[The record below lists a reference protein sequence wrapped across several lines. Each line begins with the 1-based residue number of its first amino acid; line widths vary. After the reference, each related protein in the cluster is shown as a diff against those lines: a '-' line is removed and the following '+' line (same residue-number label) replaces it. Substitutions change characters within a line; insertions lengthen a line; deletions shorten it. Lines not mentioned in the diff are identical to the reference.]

1 MIRLLFLFLLFI
13 TAQTTGA
20 QLLIRNVTV
29 VDTENKKLLR
39 AQNVVVVDGRIAA
52 LGNQVRYKLPP
63 GTPVI
68 DGTGKFL
75 MPGLVDAHV
84 HFFQSGGVYA
94 RPDAVDLRKYQP
106 YNREI
111 EWVHRNMEAFLRRYT
126 SAGITT
132 VIDVGSTL
140 NFLKQR
146 DTFRNKPYAP
156 AVYMT
161 GPLLTTWEP
170 PIYKGLGGDAPFF
183 EMTTPE
189 QARQYVQ
196 QELPYKPD
204 FIKIW
209 YIVRGP
215 NYDSSARASLP
226 LVQAVIDEAKKAGL
240 RVAVHATQQIAARL
254 AVEAGA
260 HFLVHNVEDR
270 VVDVDFMQLLKEK
283 GVVLNPTLVVGHNYG
298 RTFTGNYPITAE
310 DWHHAHPTPLGSVI
324 DFTHLPD
331 TAITARYQRLAP
343 QVLARSKRNDSLLAV
358 NVKKMLDAGVTI
370 ATGTDA
376 GNVGTQHASSYY
388 DELRAMQAAGFT
400 TWQLLQSSTING
412 AKALGKEGEF
422 GSIQKGKVAD
432 MVLLSADPTQSLDN
446 WKKIDLVINKGVA
459 LKPDSLL
466 VSTPEMLAQQQL
478 NAYNAHNLEA
488 FLEPYAEDVE
498 IYTFPNELRYKGK
511 EQMRKAYEFVEKTP
525 ELYCRLLNR
534 IVQGNTVI
542 DHEEVYGKDGQV
554 VYAVAVYKVY
564 NGKIRQVYFIR

>member
-1 MIRLLFLFLLFI
+1 MMRLLFLFLLFI
-13 TAQTTGA
+13 TAQGTGA
-20 QLLIRNVTV
+20 QLLVRNVTV
-29 VDTENKKLLR
+29 VDTEAKKLLR

-52 LGNQVRYKLPP
+52 IGSNVRYKLPP
-63 GTPVI
+63 GTPVV

-84 HFFQSGGVYA
+84 HFFQSGGVYT
-94 RPDAVDLRKYQP
+94 RPDAVDLRKYKP
-106 YNREI
+106 YPQEI
-111 EWVHRNMEAFLRRYT
+111 EWTHRHMEDFLRRYT

-140 NFLKQR
+140 NFLRQR
-146 DTFRNKPYAP
+146 DTVRGKSFAP

-170 PIYKGLGGDAPFF
+170 PAFKGLGGDGPFF

-196 QELPYKPD
+196 QQLPYKPD

-215 NYDSSARASLP
+215 NYDSSARATLP
-226 LVQAVIDEAKKAGL
+226 LVQAVIDEAKRNGL
-240 RVAVHATQQIAARL
+240 RVAVHATQQVSARL

-270 VVDVDFMQLLKEK
+270 EVDNDFMQLLKEK

-298 RTFTGNYPITAE
+298 RVFTGNYRITEE
-310 DWHHAHPTPLGSVI
+310 DWELAHPTPLGSAI

-331 TAITARYQRLAP
+331 TAITGRYRRLTP
-343 QVLARSKRNDSLLAV
+343 QVLARSRRNDSLLAI
-358 NVKKMLDAGVTI
+358 NARKMLEAGVTI

-376 GNVGTQHASSYY
+376 GNIGTQHASSYY
-388 DELRAMQAAGFT
+388 DELRAMQAAGFDM
-400 TWQLLQSSTING
+400 WQLLQSSTING

-432 MVLLSADPTQSLDN
+432 MVLLTADPTQGLDN
-446 WKKIDLVINKGVA
+446 WKKIELVINKGVA
-459 LKPDSLL
+459 LEPDSILR
-466 VSTPEMLAQQQL
+466 VTPGMLAQQQL

-511 EQMRKAYEFVEKTP
+511 EAMRKAYQFVENTP

-534 IVQGNTVI
+534 VVQGNTVI
-542 DHEEVYGKDGQV
+542 DHEEVYGKGGV
-554 VYAVAVYKVY
+554 PVYAIAVYKIE

>member
-1 MIRLLFLFLLFI
+1 MIRLALLALLSLFVQ
-13 TAQTTGA
+13 TAYA

-29 VDTENKKLLR
+29 VDTETQKLLR
-39 AQNVVVVDGRIAA
+39 NQNVVVTDGRIAA
-52 LGNQVRYKLPP
+52 MGSNVRYKLPP

-84 HFFQSGGVYA
+84 HFFQSGGVFA

-106 YNREI
+106 YHKEI
-111 EWVHRNMEAFLRRYT
+111 SWVHNNMEHFLRRYT
-126 SAGITT
+126 AAGITT
-132 VIDVGSTL
+132 VVDVGSTI

-170 PIYKGLGGDAPFF
+170 PIYKGLGNDGSFY
-183 EMTTPE
+183 EMTTVE
-189 QARQYVQ
+189 EARRYVQ
-196 QELPYKPD
+196 QELAAKPD

-209 YIVRGP
+209 YIVRGA
-215 NYDSSARASLP
+215 NIDSSARASLP
-226 LVQAVIDEAKKAGL
+226 LVQAVIDEARTAGL
-240 RVAVHATQQIAARL
+240 RVAVHATEQIAARL

-260 HFLVHNVEDR
+260 HFLVHNVDDR
-270 VVDVDFMQLLKEK
+270 VVDEDFVQLLKQK
-283 GVVLNPTLVVGHNYG
+283 GVVLNPTLVVSHNYG
-298 RTFTGNYPITAE
+298 RTFTGQYPITEE
-310 DWHHAHPTPLGSVI
+310 DWHIAHPTPLGSVI

-331 TAITARYQRLAP
+331 TAITSRYQRRAP
-343 QVLARSKRNDSLLAV
+343 QMAAYFKRNDSILAA

-376 GNVGTQHASSYY
+376 GNIGTQHASSYY
-388 DELRAMQAAGFT
+388 DELRAMQAAGFD

-432 MVLLSADPTQSLDN
+432 MVLLTADPTQSVDN
-446 WKKIDLVINKGVA
+446 WKKIELVINKGVA
-459 LKPDSLL
+459 LKPDSILT
-466 VSTPEMLAQQQL
+466 VTPEMLAQQQL

-511 EQMRKAYEFVEKTP
+511 EAMRKAYQFVENTP

-542 DHEEVYGKDGQV
+542 DHEEVYGKGGQV
-554 VYAVAVYKVY
+554 VYAIAVYRIE
-564 NGKIRQVYFIR
+564 NGKIRQVTFMR

>member
-1 MIRLLFLFLLFI
+1 MLRSLFLFLLFI
-13 TAQTTGA
+13 TAQGAGA

-52 LGNQVRYKLPP
+52 IGNNVRYKLPP

-84 HFFQSGGVYA
+84 HFFQSGGVYT
-94 RPDAVDLRKYQP
+94 RPDAVDLRKYKP
-106 YNREI
+106 YSQEI
-111 EWVHRNMEAFLRRYT
+111 DWTHRNMEAFLRRYT

-146 DTFRNKPYAP
+146 DTMRGKSYAP

-170 PIYKGLGGDAPFF
+170 PAFRGLGADGPFF

-196 QELPYKPD
+196 QQLPYKPD

-215 NYDSSARASLP
+215 NFDSSARASLP
-226 LVQAVIDEAKKAGL
+226 LVQAVIDEARRNGL
-240 RVAVHATQQIAARL
+240 STAVHATQQIAARL

-270 VVDVDFMQLLKEK
+270 VVDNDFLQLLKER

-298 RTFTGNYPITAE
+298 RVFMGNYPITEE
-310 DWHHAHPTPLGSVI
+310 DWELAHPTPLGSAI

-343 QVLARSKRNDSLLAV
+343 QLQARSRRNDSLLAI
-358 NVKKMLDAGVTI
+358 NVKRMLDAGVTI

-376 GNVGTQHASSYY
+376 GNIGTQHASSYY
-388 DELRAMQAAGFT
+388 DELRAMQAAGFDM
-400 TWQLLQSSTING
+400 WQLLQSSTLNG
-412 AKALGKEGEF
+412 AKALGKETEL

-432 MVLLSADPTQSLDN
+432 MVLLSADPTQGLDN
-446 WKKIDLVINKGVA
+446 WKKIEWVINKGVA
-459 LKPDSLL
+459 LKPDSILTA
-466 VSTPEMLAQQQL
+466 TPEMLAQQQL

-498 IYTFPNELRYKGK
+498 IYTFPHELRYKGK
-511 EQMRKAYEFVEKTP
+511 EAMRKAYQFVENTP
-525 ELYCRLLNR
+525 GLYCRLLNR
-534 IVQGNTVI
+534 VVQGNTVI
-542 DHEEVYGKDGQV
+542 DHEEVYGKGGQV
-554 VYAVAVYKVY
+554 VYAIAVYKVH